1 MRIGGAI
8 LLALFGFVQAAS
20 GLQRGPPGYWTRITE
35 PAGRNI
41 DQVALVRTQD
51 GVLHVAWTEEKPGL
65 KATLWHQAI
74 RPNGSVA
81 GAKSP
86 IVTGFNALG
95 NPDLVVTPD
104 GGLRVFFGGLGPSPN
119 NALNTATAPASGAA
133 WTLQVAKAAQ
143 DSSAYA
149 SPSGAGTT
157 SDGTPVSAW
166 GTTFG
171 TRAHVGVDATAADI
185 TLQTSCCGYYPDVA
199 TADPP
204 GQVVVGWFSNAT
216 REAGLYTQTISAG
229 GPVGPRLYVPG
240 SASADRASTLGID
253 QRMAIAHRAGGGVY
267 VAYGAGYP
275 TFKSVNLW
283 RNGAARPVLSIPAAG
298 AQDVNIS
305 AAPDGRLW
313 LMWQLQ
319 GTISVTRTN
328 KAATRVGPVI
338 AVKPPPQTTTIWK
351 VSGEG
356 SLGQLD
362 LFASVTL
369 PGSTATWQTQVRPA
383 LSLLG
388 RGGKVLSFVVTDAGD
403 PVAGAKI
410 AVAGRTLTT
419 SSGGR
424 AQVDLPTG
432 TFTAVA
438 TAPGYAASAA
448 VKVASS

>member
-1 MRIGGAI
+1 MRFGGAV
-8 LLALFGFVQAAS
+8 LLALFVLVQAAS
-20 GLQRGPPGYWTRITE
+20 GLDRGAPGTWTRITE
-35 PAGRNI
+35 PTGRNI
-41 DQVALVRTQD
+41 DQVAHVRTPD
-51 GVLHVAWTEEKPGL
+51 GVLHVAWAEEKPGL
-65 KATLWHQAI
+65 NATLWHQGI

-81 GAKSP
+81 GPKAP
-86 IVTGFNALG
+86 IVNGFNALG

-104 GGLRVFFGGLGPSPN
+104 GGLRVFFGGLGQSPN

-133 WTLQVAKAAQ
+133 WTLQIGKAAQ

-157 SDGTPVSAW
+157 SDATPVSAW

-171 TRAHVGVDATAADI
+171 TRAHIGVDATAADI

-199 TADPP
+199 TADAP

-216 REAGLYTQTISAG
+216 KEAGLYTQTISAA

-240 SASADRASTLGID
+240 SASADRASSLGVD
-253 QRMAIAHRAGGGVY
+253 QRMAITQRAGGGVY

-275 TFKSVNLW
+275 TFRSVNLW
-283 RNGAARPVLSIPAAG
+283 RNGAARPVISIPAIG

-313 LMWQLQ
+313 LMWHLQ
-319 GTISVTRTN
+319 ETISVTRTN
-328 KAATRVGPVI
+328 KAATRIGPII
-338 AVKPPPQTTTIWK
+338 AVKPPPQATTIWK
-351 VSGEG
+351 VSGDG

-362 LFASVTL
+362 LFASATT
-369 PGSTATWQTQVRPA
+369 PGSTATWHTQVRPA
-383 LSLLG
+383 LALLA

-410 AVAGRTLTT
+410 AVGGRTLTT
-419 SSGGR
+419 NSVGR
-424 AQVDLPTG
+424 AQVDLRKG
-432 TFTAVA
+432 TFTAIA
-438 TAPGYAASAA
+438 KAPGYTASAA
-448 VKVASS
+448 MKVASS